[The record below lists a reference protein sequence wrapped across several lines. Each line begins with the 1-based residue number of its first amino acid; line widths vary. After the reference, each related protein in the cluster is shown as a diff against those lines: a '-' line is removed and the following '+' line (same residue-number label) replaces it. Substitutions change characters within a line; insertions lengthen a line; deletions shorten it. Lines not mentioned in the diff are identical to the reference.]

1 MCAFYS
7 IVTPFLFFIQFLLQI
22 LAWTLQ
28 LLQFREWKWHTVVQT
43 LLYMQRA
50 MRGAMNNAKA
60 ATKGVT
66 KIRVTSDNIETRK
79 NDDGREWSQYNM
91 ANKEIFMK
99 REREWM
105 MQEMR
110 NESVGCN
117 LTERKTYQFG
127 ILRLWCCFFFA
138 SSPDN
143 EWYSHSRAR
152 AHGARIRAKLSKS
165 STRKMIAEK
174 LHSVAFSSQNFIT
187 SATILYLNPWEQL
200 WDMIFECVRDI
211 SM

>member
-28 LLQFREWKWHTVVQT
+28 LLQFREWKWRTVVQT
-43 LLYMQRA
+43 LLQRA
-50 MRGAMNNAKA
+50 MRAMNNAKA

-66 KIRVTSDNIETRK
+66 KIGVASDNIETRK
-79 NDDGREWSQYNM
+79 NDDRREWSQYNI

-127 ILRLWCCFFFA
+127 ILRFCCCFSLPRETMNDTHIRERIGQKFVQNLA
-138 SSPDN
+138 N
-143 EWYSHSRAR
+143 RA
-152 AHGARIRAKLSKS
+152 
-165 STRKMIAEK
+165 
-174 LHSVAFSSQNFIT
+174 
-187 SATILYLNPWEQL
+187 
-200 WDMIFECVRDI
+200 
-211 SM
+211 